1 MPCYCLLGV
10 EPDMKY
16 GAAANTA
23 LSRSSNCGRD
33 QLQRWLEGVE
43 EDDQLKNIK

>member
-1 MPCYCLLGV
+1 MPCCCLLGV

-23 LSRSSNCGRD
+23 LSRSSNCGRISCSVG
-33 QLQRWLEGVE
+33 EKE
-43 EDDQLKNIK
+43 LKRMIN